1 MILDLL
7 LNLVEENSPSILN
20 SVEIV
25 RGWSWVQLEMFDIV
39 VKVQAIVVTHV
50 KIHVCK
56 GNASQFWV
64 IKSEVNI
71 ALTEKISLIRCQK
84 IVCNIEILTCLT
96 FYEALL

>member
-64 IKSEVNI
+64 IKSEVN
-71 ALTEKISLIRCQK
+71 
-84 IVCNIEILTCLT
+84 
-96 FYEALL
+96 